1 MPSIGKSSSSEFC
14 KNNVII
20 LYQVV
25 NNLSSNANTDD
36 IGNGNVALEWSDKNE
51 YNQVYFLRLAVRNNK
66 RKQVNQ
72 YVNLLCQEGEIRVII
87 LYKRSP
93 ESNWNKSASK

>member
-1 MPSIGKSSSSEFC
+1 M
-14 KNNVII
+14 

-36 IGNGNVALEWSDKNE
+36 IASGNVALEWSDKNK
-51 YNQVYFLRLAVRNNK
+51 YNQVYFLRLAVTNNK

-72 YVNLLCQEGEIRVII
+72 
-87 LYKRSP
+87 
-93 ESNWNKSASK
+93 